1 MDGSG
6 HGLGCW
12 GYDFIL
18 YLGPLLAANQP
29 SLFELWR
36 VKKSAKFPCLDPF
49 FNGRMIWG
57 SMNGFA
63 ATFMF

>member
-1 MDGSG
+1 MDDFG

-12 GYDFIL
+12 DYDFIL

-29 SLFELWR
+29 PLFELWR

-49 FNGRMIWG
+49 FNGRMFLG
-57 SMNGFA
+57 
-63 ATFMF
+63 